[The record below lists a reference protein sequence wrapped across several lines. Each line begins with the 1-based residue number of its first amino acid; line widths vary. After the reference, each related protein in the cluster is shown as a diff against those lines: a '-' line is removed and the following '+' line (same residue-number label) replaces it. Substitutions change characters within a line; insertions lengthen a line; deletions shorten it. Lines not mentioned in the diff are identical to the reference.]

1 VIPEDLLNL
10 LVQELDPERLD
21 PELRDEVAMLILDHV
36 VFSGDD
42 EGREAIAEVVAGLE
56 TEGSPL
62 AAAAKA
68 VANSTWDLVQV
79 VPKGKDGRVRL
90 KSLTKGPLHAVDLP
104 AVHEVDVDDQML
116 VRLVACPGCTIA
128 IPLLLVDE
136 VTEVLPDAL
145 ITDIA
150 WGKPTRD
157 EALRTLRVF
166 LLAILRVFADLPEDA
181 DEDEI
186 QRRLAAETARLNG

>member
-1 VIPEDLLNL
+1 V
-10 LVQELDPERLD
+10 ELDPERLD
-21 PELRDEVAMLILDHV
+21 PELREEVAMLILDHV

-42 EGREAIAEVVAGLE
+42 EGREAVAGVVAELAA
-56 TEGSPL
+56 EGSPL
-62 AAAAKA
+62 VAAATA
-68 VANSTWDLVQV
+68 VAASTWDLVQV

-90 KSLTKGPLHAVDLP
+90 KSLTKGPLHVVDLP

-116 VRLVACPGCTIA
+116 VRLVTCPGCTIA
-128 IPLLLVDE
+128 IPLLLVDD
-136 VTEVLPDAL
+136 VTDVLPEDL
-145 ITDIA
+145 IADIA
-150 WGKPTRD
+150 WGKPSRD

-186 QRRLAAETARLNG
+186 QRRLSAETDRLNG